1 MCSTQI
7 LRTVFSPGGA
17 AYPTYRPSG
26 AKNENIGV
34 YCYTHYAPPGL
45 IYKESL
51 VQEARFARDAT
62 KSLLRRTIE
71 KAREDVKQKVHE
83 NRKIRRAAA
92 EKIDRNIS
100 VCILSKIG
108 KS

>member
-1 MCSTQI
+1 MFILKSCRGDKHEESNSATSLAPAERDVCSTQI

-71 KAREDVKQKVHE
+71 KAREDVKK
-83 NRKIRRAAA
+83 R
-92 EKIDRNIS
+92 
-100 VCILSKIG
+100 
-108 KS
+108 